1 MRKVK
6 KSKEMNQLIKEA
18 NTLLQGQ
25 DFSYAICG
33 GFALDMFLG
42 YESRRHGDID
52 VLAFWEDRETIIT
65 YMHSKGFLVYEMLGG
80 GKVHRITDIRTQEKL
95 RKNIFCCT
103 EDCELVRLYDTE
115 EQDVFWFDFQHIGL
129 TKLNYIEFLFNE
141 KTVDAFVYLRD
152 NRVRR
157 ELKKAVLQKDGIP
170 YLAPELCLLFKS
182 TDIEREGYQQDFE
195 LTVERLSE
203 EQRAWFEKAMEMLYP
218 EGHKWRV

>member
-1 MRKVK
+1 
-6 KSKEMNQLIKEA
+6 MNQLIEEA
-18 NTLLQGQ
+18 NVLLQGQ

-33 GFALDMFLG
+33 GFALDLFLG
-42 YESRRHGDID
+42 YESRVHGDID
-52 VLAFWEDRETIIT
+52 VLAFWEDREAIIA
-65 YMHSKGFLVYEMLGG
+65 YMQSKGFLVYEMLGG
-80 GKVHRITDIRTQEKL
+80 GKVHRITDIRGQEKL

-103 EDCELVRLYDTE
+103 GDCELVRLYDTE
-115 EQDVFWFDFQHIGL
+115 EQDVFWLDFQHTGL

-141 KTVDAFVYLRD
+141 KTEDAFVYVRD

-157 ELKKAVLQKDGIP
+157 ELKRAVLQKDGIP

-203 EQRAWFEKAMEMLYP
+203 EQRAWFETAMELLYP
-218 EGHKWRV
+218 EGHRWRV

>member
-25 DFSYAICG
+25 DFSCAICG

-115 EQDVFWFDFQHIGL
+115 EQDVFWLDFQHIGL
-129 TKLNYIEFLFNE
+129 TKLNYIEFLFNK

-170 YLAPELCLLFKS
+170 YLAPELCLLYKS
-182 TDIEREGYQQDFE
+182 TDVDREGYQQDFE
-195 LTVERLSE
+195 LTVERLNG
-203 EQRAWFEKAMEMLYP
+203 EQRAWFENVMELLYP